1 MNVESVLDLSDLLL
15 IQLATLQ
22 KVGIPFQS
30 NDLNVRKLLTPL
42 FKPCISMSIF
52 RLYPE
57 FATHDHCLWSDYIA
71 ISGAFILYEIS
82 MECAQEYPHPQRS
95 SKSCQR
101 MRPMYGIRWL
111 CS

>member
-1 MNVESVLDLSDLLL
+1 MNVESVLDLTDLLL

-52 RLYPE
+52 RCDLP
-57 FATHDHCLWSDYIA
+57 FTA
-71 ISGAFILYEIS
+71 IWRMAICG
-82 MECAQEYPHPQRS
+82 RS
-95 SKSCQR
+95 FSFR
-101 MRPMYGIRWL
+101 IG
-111 CS
+111 

>member
-1 MNVESVLDLSDLLL
+1 VESVLDLTDLLL

-52 RLYPE
+52 RGGFSPSVQHQSQIYV
-57 FATHDHCLWSDYIA
+57 
-71 ISGAFILYEIS
+71 
-82 MECAQEYPHPQRS
+82 
-95 SKSCQR
+95 
-101 MRPMYGIRWL
+101 
-111 CS
+111 